1 MVICDSV
8 GAVRNRLGTL
18 RAWVILVFGAIGIFL
33 VPWAVW
39 LGATLRP
46 DHTTDRW
53 DVVWTGFDV
62 GLALAFAL
70 TALAAWRRSPWVGAL
85 AATTGT
91 LLLVDAWFDIVLESH
106 GKDIRAAVMR
116 AVLAEIPVAGL
127 CYWIAY
133 RTESFLARA
142 LGAARAEGLHLA
154 AASQRP
160 PEGNLVGIFE
170 VAAHREP
177 ARETRDPNAVP

>member
-1 MVICDSV
+1 
-8 GAVRNRLGTL
+8 VRNRPGSL
-18 RAWVILVFGAIGIFL
+18 RVWVIVIFGAIGIFL
-33 VPWAVW
+33 VPWAIW

-70 TALAAWRRSPWVGAL
+70 TALAAWRRSPWVGSL

-106 GKDIRAAVMR
+106 RNDIRAAVMR
-116 AVLAEIPVAGL
+116 AVFAEVPVAGL

-133 RTESFLARA
+133 RTERFLAHA
-142 LGAARAEGLHLA
+142 VGIARAEGLHVA
-154 AASQRP
+154 TAGKGAS
-160 PEGNLVGIFE
+160 EGDLVGVLEI
-170 VAAHREP
+170 AAYREP
-177 ARETRDPNAVP
+177 AREARDSNPTA